1 MDLKNGIPGTRIP
14 VKVPR
19 LLLVLCILAMRIGPV
34 HAQTDQDKTNRAI
47 FDKVHGTVTDRL
59 DLPLGDLVLEVARSM
74 EGTPYVASTLEV
86 EPERLQIFLDKT
98 DCILFVETA
107 VALAMT
113 FKGLEIVQGSS
124 PRAAEPSYELFCR
137 NVQNLRY
144 RDGKVD
150 GYTSRLHYTSEWILQ
165 GEANGIFT
173 EVTAELGSPI
183 SQKFSFMSTHP
194 DSYRQLR
201 NSAHSR
207 EEIARTERM
216 LTNHGPYHSV
226 SQERLSD
233 PKVAGR
239 IKDGDI
245 LAFVST
251 VGGLDITHV
260 GIACTA
266 EDGKTHFIHAST
278 KSMKVVIEQKTLAEY
293 AKTGVRVIKLN

>member
-1 MDLKNGIPGTRIP
+1 MDLKNGIPGDRIP
-14 VKVPR
+14 LKLTR
-19 LLLVLCILAMRIGPV
+19 LLLVLCILTMRIGPV
-34 HAQTDQDKTNRAI
+34 HAQTAQEKTNRVI
-47 FDKVHGTVTDRL
+47 FDKVHGTVSDRL
-59 DLPLGDLVLEVARSM
+59 DLPLGSLVLEVARSM

-86 EPERLQIFLDKT
+86 EPESLQIFLDKT

-107 VALAMT
+107 VALAMS

-144 RDGKVD
+144 RGGKVD
-150 GYTSRLHYTSEWILQ
+150 GYASRLHYTSEWILQ
-165 GEANGIFT
+165 GESNGIFT
-173 EVTAELGSPI
+173 EVTADLGSQI

-194 DSYRQLR
+194 DSYKQLR
-201 NSAHSR
+201 NDAKTR
-207 EEIARTERM
+207 AEISQVER
-216 LTNHGPYHSV
+216 LLSNHGSYYAIT
-226 SQERLSD
+226 QARLSD
-233 PKVAGR
+233 PKVASQ
-239 IKDGDI
+239 ISDGDI

-266 EDGKTHFIHAST
+266 DDGKMHFIHAST
-278 KSMKVVIEQKTLAEY
+278 KSMEVVVEQKTLAEY